1 MGILDTIRGRR
12 SVRTFTDDD
21 VTREQIDRLLEAA
34 RWAPS
39 GGNLQPWVFVVVTSP
54 EVKAEL
60 AAAAF
65 GQKFVADAPA
75 VIGVAAA
82 PPKNSPYGDRGC
94 QLYCLQD
101 TAAAVQ
107 NILLAARDMGLGT
120 CWVGAF
126 DDDAVARGLRLKDDE
141 RPVALI
147 PVGVPAGEGRSD
159 RKPLAEVVRWIE

>member
-1 MGILDTIRGRR
+1 
-12 SVRTFTDDD
+12 
-21 VTREQIDRLLEAA
+21 
-34 RWAPS
+34 
-39 GGNLQPWVFVVVTSP
+39 VTSR

-65 GQKFVADAPA
+65 GQKFVAEAPV

-82 PPKNSPYGDRGC
+82 PPKDSRYGERGRL
-94 QLYCLQD
+94 LYCLQD

-107 NILLAARDMGLGT
+107 NILLAAYDMGLGT

-126 DDDAVARGLRLKDDE
+126 DDDAVARGLGLKQGE

-147 PVGVPAGEGRSD
+147 PVGVPAREGRSD
-159 RKPLAEVVRWIE
+159 RKPLSEVVRWME